1 MSLPGHGAEYAARR
15 TAALH
20 SSCRSR
26 NYRIV
31 PPSRRAPRM
40 RGDVMQLTL
49 AEAAK
54 AAGRSKSA
62 LLRLIKAG
70 RFSATR

>member
-1 MSLPGHGAEYAARR
+1 
-15 TAALH
+15 
-20 SSCRSR
+20 
-26 NYRIV
+26 
-31 PPSRRAPRM
+31 M